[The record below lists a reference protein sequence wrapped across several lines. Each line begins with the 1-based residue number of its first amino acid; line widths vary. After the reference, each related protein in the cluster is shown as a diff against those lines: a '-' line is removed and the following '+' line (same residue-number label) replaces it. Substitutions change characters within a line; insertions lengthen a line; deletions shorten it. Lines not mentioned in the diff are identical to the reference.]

1 MNSREYE
8 IIMSSKKLLNSEI
21 IDEQNKGLEMLEELA
36 NEKNKYA
43 LYELA
48 HLYKEGKVVEKNI
61 KKACNLFVF
70 SGELGNFKSFYY
82 AGKIFMENKDI
93 DTAIRFFSKAK
104 YSPEANLE
112 IGKIYYKKITSM
124 HKSIPYFLEA
134 SKLGSPEADYYL
146 ANIYL
151 LGKSV
156 KVDFQKGNYYL
167 NRSLRKGI
175 EDKENL
181 KKMIESRN
189 KVSRHFNSIN

>member
-8 IIMSSKKLLNSEI
+8 IIMSSKKMLNSENI
-21 IDEQNKGLEMLEELA
+21 CDQTKGLEMLEELA

-48 HLYKEGKVVEKNI
+48 HLYKEGKVVDKNI

-70 SGELGNFKSFYY
+70 SGELGNFKSFYH
-82 AGKIFMENKDI
+82 AGKIFMENKDL
-93 DTAIRFFSKAK
+93 DTAIRFFQKAK

-112 IGKIYYKKITSM
+112 IAKIYYKKMTSI

-134 SKLGSPEADYYL
+134 SKLGCPEADYFL
-146 ANIYL
+146 ADIYI

-156 KVDFQKGNYYL
+156 KVDFQKGKYYL

-175 EDKENL
+175 EDKSHL
-181 KKMIESRN
+181 KKMIDERN
-189 KVSRHFNSIN
+189 KVLRHSNSIN